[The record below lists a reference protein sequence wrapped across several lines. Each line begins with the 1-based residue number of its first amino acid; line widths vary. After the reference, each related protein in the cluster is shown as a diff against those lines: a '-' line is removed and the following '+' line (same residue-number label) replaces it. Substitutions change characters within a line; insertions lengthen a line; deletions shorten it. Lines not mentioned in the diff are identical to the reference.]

1 MTQDIKNNKI
11 TIAGIV
17 FTILV
22 TIGFVWAAAQWLGRN
37 NWPQEPGL
45 KNMPKNEKQAYR
57 NFRLIIDAQEKYY
70 KTDWNKDGK
79 NEYAAFLVHL
89 WKSID
94 QQSQPLSV
102 GLISK
107 KLGYA
112 MGPSLAVSGYYFKDL
127 YKNKS
132 AQGDIKQIDHEKAWA
147 MVCIPKTYGKTGRL
161 IFIADNTGRVFAR
174 SSKIIPDCYPENPE
188 TEDWTKISNA
198 EDLASLQESL
208 N

>member
-1 MTQDIKNNKI
+1 MTQDIKNNKT

-17 FTILV
+17 FTILA

-45 KNMPKNEKQAYR
+45 KGMLKNEKQAYH
-57 NFRLIIDAQEKYY
+57 NFKLIIDAQEKYY

-94 QQSQPLSV
+94 LQSQPLSV

-112 MGPSLAVSGYYFKDL
+112 MGPSLAVSGYYFADL
-127 YKNKS
+127 HKSKS

-147 MVCIPKTYGKTGRL
+147 MVCKPETHDRTGRL

-174 SSKIIPDCYPENPE
+174 SSKIIPDYYPEKPE